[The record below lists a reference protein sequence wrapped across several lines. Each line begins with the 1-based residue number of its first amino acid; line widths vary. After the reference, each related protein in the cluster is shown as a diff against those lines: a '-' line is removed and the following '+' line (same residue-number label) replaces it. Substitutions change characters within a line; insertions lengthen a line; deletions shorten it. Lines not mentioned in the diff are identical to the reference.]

1 MDLTSDLDRRIAP
14 ITKLELRRARGRSKN
29 IWTGSAPLADA
40 GKLRPLLYKQNLKIQ
55 DIGIAHDLVASGT
68 LGKVV
73 VEL

>member
-1 MDLTSDLDRRIAP
+1 M
-14 ITKLELRRARGRSKN
+14 
-29 IWTGSAPLADA
+29 

>member
-1 MDLTSDLDRRIAP
+1 
-14 ITKLELRRARGRSKN
+14 
-29 IWTGSAPLADA
+29 
-40 GKLRPLLYKQNLKIQ
+40 LKIQ